1 MPKFIL
7 SPQHPVGFHRFSDC
21 FFIFRLSG
29 RIQSPY
35 LFRLNVRDLLQLR
48 RIRFRA
54 VLCFSRAAL
63 LICSESDTSLNNY
76 IRDWFL
82 SIASMISASN
92 VRLFCW
98 DSIVR
103 TSVIRLSVFRAFPSL
118 YPCITLF
125 VSAPRI
131 LWLPPA
137 SSSLCWM

>member
-76 IRDWFL
+76 IKRQNECKDFIPSTGIRTPEPFL
-82 SIASMISASN
+82 SVPAWMDF
-92 VRLFCW
+92 LP
-98 DSIVR
+98 
-103 TSVIRLSVFRAFPSL
+103 AFPGGGVHKPTVYCHPQNCRRRPTA
-118 YPCITLF
+118 YPG
-125 VSAPRI
+125 
-131 LWLPPA
+131 
-137 SSSLCWM
+137 SSRG

>member
-7 SPQHPVGFHRFSDC
+7 SPQHPVGFHRFSAC

-76 IRDWFL
+76 TKRDFKCKVMFTVHTVSCTCRTASGQFSDGAGIQPVYTPFRSVLNKRRWRLGPLAGDF
-82 SIASMISASN
+82 SIGWIP
-92 VRLFCW
+92 L
-98 DSIVR
+98 
-103 TSVIRLSVFRAFPSL
+103 L
-118 YPCITLF
+118 
-125 VSAPRI
+125 
-131 LWLPPA
+131 
-137 SSSLCWM
+137 